1 MLQWKNLPSRGKP
14 IIAALALGASAT
26 VGAGA
31 FLVSQVEVPRIE
43 HLPSVREMLQ
53 WRSPGPRTA
62 AHLIKDKA
70 PRSEAG
76 AQEPVERA
84 LGKMFEPEVEP
95 VLVGEGPF
103 ASPEALLVSPDVA
116 PLGDLALPSG
126 DLSSDGPRGSI
137 GFPQIV
143 GGGGGGGGGGGSP
156 GGAGPGGGSPGT
168 GGPGSTPPVDV
179 TPAVPEPGTWA
190 LMLLGM
196 GLCGFT
202 MRRRRFG
209 IGTRRLCEGA

>member
-1 MLQWKNLPSRGKP
+1 M
-14 IIAALALGASAT
+14 
-26 VGAGA
+26 
-31 FLVSQVEVPRIE
+31 
-43 HLPSVREMLQ
+43 
-53 WRSPGPRTA
+53 
-62 AHLIKDKA
+62 
-70 PRSEAG
+70 
-76 AQEPVERA
+76 
-84 LGKMFEPEVEP
+84 
-95 VLVGEGPF
+95 
-103 ASPEALLVSPDVA
+103 
-116 PLGDLALPSG
+116 
-126 DLSSDGPRGSI
+126 I

-156 GGAGPGGGSPGT
+156 GNGGSGPGGGSPGT

-209 IGTRRLCEGA
+209 IGTRHLCGGA